1 MGSFHTSTY
10 RIDNVSLCHSYKLKL
25 VSYPYIVTVCIYHIG
40 IYRHIFLKWDIYS
53 NTIMFL
59 YLQYLFLDPG
69 TLQSMVAVV
78 EDQRFHLR
86 ALGFESF
93 LPLIFWL
100 VILLLLFLFWRIPN
114 FYRQLEM
121 GMVWVFQQSSLN
133 NWRFVWELDGSMVW
147 YGYFSS
153 LVLTTGFIV

>member
-1 MGSFHTSTY
+1 
-10 RIDNVSLCHSYKLKL
+10 
-25 VSYPYIVTVCIYHIG
+25 
-40 IYRHIFLKWDIYS
+40 
-53 NTIMFL
+53 MFL
-59 YLQYLFLDPG
+59 YLQYLFLDLG

-78 EDQRFHLR
+78 EDQRFHSR

-93 LPLIFWL
+93 LLLIFWL

-133 NWRFVWELDGSMVW
+133 NWFHSVVVSTADIKLGD
-147 YGYFSS
+147 FCA
-153 LVLTTGFIV
+153 L